1 MKTIGFIGV
10 GVMGKPMVRNLMKK
24 GFPVSIYTRTKSKVL
39 DVIEEGA
46 VWCDDVKTCVQ
57 DKDVIITIVGYPKDV
72 EEVYFGENG
81 IIANAKPGAVLID
94 MTTTSP
100 KLSERIYAEAKPRGI
115 SALDAPV
122 SGGDSGAKAG
132 TLSIMVGG
140 DREAFDACQDVFAA
154 MGTNIIYEGGAG
166 KGQHTKMAN
175 QIALAGAVA
184 SVSEA
189 IAYARRTGLD
199 VETMLASISKGAA
212 GSWQNLT
219 GAVTSRVSLTDA
231 MVSDVSV
238 AQVLTCY
245 FVEVDEPLLQ
255 FGPLTITLK
264 PLIAVTLLGFALC
277 LAVLALRKKPL
288 AVLAGPALV
297 WVLNL
302 AAPVSWMVLSKAHA
316 YVHVHLVPMLWH
328 FALVP
333 VSCALLVWLVKTAI
347 TAVKE

>member
-46 VWCDDVKTCVQ
+46 VWCEDVKSCAQ
-57 DKDVIITIVGYPKDV
+57 GKDVIITIVGYPKDV

-100 KLSERIYAEAKPRGI
+100 KLSERIYAEARARGI

-140 DREAFDACQDVFAA
+140 DREAFDTCQDVLAA

-175 QIALAGAVA
+175 QIALAGAIA

-189 IAYARRTGLD
+189 IAYARRAGLD

-212 GSWQNLT
+212 GSWQMTNNAPKMVAGDMAPGFFIKHLIKDMAIADEEAKAAGLT
-219 GAVTSRVSLTDA
+219 MPVLEDVLEMYRDLDRRGEGDLGTQAVIH
-231 MVSDVSV
+231 
-238 AQVLTCY
+238 Y
-245 FVEVDEPLLQ
+245 FDEQ
-255 FGPLTITLK
+255 
-264 PLIAVTLLGFALC
+264 
-277 LAVLALRKKPL
+277 
-288 AVLAGPALV
+288 
-297 WVLNL
+297 
-302 AAPVSWMVLSKAHA
+302 
-316 YVHVHLVPMLWH
+316 
-328 FALVP
+328 
-333 VSCALLVWLVKTAI
+333 
-347 TAVKE
+347 